1 MGLTDVEDG
10 GMWVWLDAARAI
22 MEKIQRTQGAAIG
35 KAAELMTESIASEHW
50 VHMFGAGH
58 AHIPM
63 EETYPRSGGYVGYHP
78 IAELA
83 LTNFL
88 GVVGNSGVRQFCFL
102 ERVEGY
108 GTKIME
114 NYELDL
120 KDTMWIFSH
129 SGINAVIM
137 DAALAAKRR
146 GVPVVATT
154 SVEHSRG
161 TTPRHSSG
169 KRLFEI
175 ADVVIDSCVP
185 KGDAMIP
192 LPGLRQMVG
201 PGSTLGFIAVS
212 NTVTVEVA
220 RRLLARGIEP
230 MVNPTANLPGDDAD
244 SVIERYTR
252 EYQRRLRKVF

>member
-1 MGLTDVEDG
+1 MADKGSGE
-10 GMWVWLDAARAI
+10 GMWVWLDAAREI
-22 MEKIQRTQGAAIG
+22 MDRIQATQGAAIA
-35 KAAELMTESIASEHW
+35 KASELMANSIAAEHW

-58 AHIPM
+58 AHIPI

-83 LTNFL
+83 LMNFL

-114 NYELDL
+114 NYELDP

-137 DAALAAKRR
+137 DVALAAKKR

-161 TTPRHSSG
+161 TKPRHSSG
-169 KRLFEI
+169 KRLFEV

-185 KGDAMIP
+185 KGDSVIS
-192 LPGLRQMVG
+192 LPGLKNKVG
-201 PGSTLGFIAVS
+201 PGSTLGFISVS
-212 NTVTVEVA
+212 NTVTIEVA

-230 MVNPTANLPGDDAD
+230 MVNPTANLPGDNAD
-244 SVIERYTR
+244 EVIEGYTK